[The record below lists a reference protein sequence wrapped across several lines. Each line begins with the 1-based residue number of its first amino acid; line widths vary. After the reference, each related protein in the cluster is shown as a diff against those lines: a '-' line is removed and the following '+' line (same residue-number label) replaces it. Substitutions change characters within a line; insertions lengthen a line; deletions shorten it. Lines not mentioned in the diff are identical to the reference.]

1 MNLFE
6 KYLSE
11 DIIYKITS
19 IIIDDNLF
27 ILKNLMLINKYFNR
41 NIKIYIENILSDDN
55 LCKELSEK
63 KGFIP
68 INTDL
73 KYYKT
78 YSDLYYDGCYY
89 LYYIS
94 KLKTNSIINFR
105 NFKNFKYYWSHNEL
119 IAEKAIEISGIN
131 IALFD
136 KKIRNNVVLAC
147 KAIKQN
153 KYAEIHIGE
162 IKYNNIDL
170 IKLIAKT
177 CPEVIKYNK
186 TFAILL
192 SFVYEILEYDGL
204 LIKYSNDAIKGNIRF
219 AKKAVKNNY
228 KAYYYLTKE
237 IKNNVNNMM
246 KLYYTNNKI
255 LEIDEVY
262 EFLKDYIKN

>member
-27 ILKNLMLINKYFNR
+27 ILKNLMLTNKYFNIS
-41 NIKIYIENILSDDN
+41 IKLYIENILSND
-55 LCKELSEK
+55 LICKDLAEK
-63 KGFIP
+63 KSFIP
-68 INTDL
+68 MNIDL

-94 KLKTNSIINFR
+94 QIKPNSIINFKNFN
-105 NFKNFKYYWSHNEL
+105 NFKNYWCHNEI
-119 IAEKAIEISGIN
+119 IAEKAIEKSGIN

-136 KKIRNNVVLAC
+136 KSIRNNVKLAF
-147 KAIKQN
+147 KAIEQN
-153 KYAEIHIGE
+153 KYAEIHVGE
-162 IKYNNIDL
+162 IKYKSIEL
-170 IKLIAKT
+170 IKFIARKN
-177 CPEVIKYNK
+177 PEVIKYNK
-186 TFAILL
+186 TFAVLL

-204 LIKYSNDAIKGNIRF
+204 LIKYSNDAIKGNLRF

-237 IKNNVNNMM
+237 IKTNVNNMIS
-246 KLYYTNNKI
+246 LYNTNNKI

-262 EFLKDYIKN
+262 EFLKDYISI